1 MRIFGFGKDKAV
13 PFEEFRDHVR
23 REVRRAAPQARIE
36 PKEDGFMFRPQEDDD
51 PVLCNLRNLYAS
63 YAKNPADRDFV
74 VSNWLDTLV
83 MEVPDQTWNEA
94 KMTLRPMFRDTSYI
108 AQANT
113 ALGKG
118 KNPDDLPS
126 QPFVGELHVI
136 AMREIGS
143 SLTGV
148 TQVQLD
154 QWGVGFDEVLRQALS
169 NMGLLGFPH
178 LSHALVAGG
187 QTKRKN
193 DENSEEAGLVFQG
206 DHLTATWLVAERFR
220 DHLSLRL
227 GGDYIVTVPNRDKLI
242 AIRADESGLIASI
255 TAGNRNYRSQPYP
268 LSGQLFAVGSSASGG
283 TVALYTPHGGQ
294 PTSVL
299 DPNSPF
305 TSRGGITT
313 NRANQPLTETPA
325 PTSALMPLT
334 SMSLTG
340 TSFSAESY
348 GGAFG
353 NSAPAPSSTPEP
365 ATPFMAPTA
374 PVQSTS
380 RKQPLVD
387 LSAWGEEETDETP
400 ANPTPRKR
408 TE

>member
-23 REVRRAAPQARIE
+23 REVRRAAPEARIE
-36 PKEDGFMFRPQEDDD
+36 PKEDGFMLRTDDD
-51 PVLCNLRNLYAS
+51 EPILCNLRNLYAS
-63 YAKNPADRDFV
+63 YAKNPVERDSIV
-74 VSNWLDTLV
+74 KNWLDTLV

-94 KMTLRPMFRDTSYI
+94 KMSLRPMFRDTGYI

-126 QPFVGELHVI
+126 QPFVGDLHVI
-136 AMREIGS
+136 VMREIGS

-148 TQVQLD
+148 TKVQLD
-154 QWGVGFDEVLRQALS
+154 QWGVAFDEVLRQALS

-193 DENSEEAGLVFQG
+193 DENAEEVGLVFQG

-227 GGDYIVTVPNRDKLI
+227 GGNYIVTVPNRDKLI
-242 AIRADESGLIASI
+242 AVRADEPGLLASI

-268 LSGQLFAVGSSASGG
+268 LSGQFFAVSGSASGG
-283 TVALYTPHGGQ
+283 TVSLHNANGGQ
-294 PTSVL
+294 PASVL

-313 NRANQPLTETPA
+313 NRANQPLTETPV
-325 PTSALMPLT
+325 PTSAPMPLT
-334 SMSLTG
+334 STP
-340 TSFSAESY
+340 FSSESY

-353 NSAPAPSSTPEP
+353 SSAPAPPSTSEH
-365 ATPFMAPTA
+365 AAPFMAPMA
-374 PVQSTS
+374 PTQSAP
-380 RKQPLVD
+380 RKQTLVD
-387 LSAWGEEETDETP
+387 LSAWGEEEAEENP
-400 ANPTPRKR
+400 APSPLRDR